1 MPQKPVSVSS
11 QDGFQRALLVA
22 GARTGLLTNVAG
34 VNLYAI
40 DIDGHRRIMMEVG
53 DDSSDIKLR
62 RAIQAAL
69 KLRDKLLKVQG
80 PFTRSGANQYIE
92 TLMAWK
98 QDGMSYADLAAFLN
112 ARVVELLAAYAEYE
126 NDSDNDDW
134 YSQTNSKANP
144 LGLEEAQFI
153 LTVLRM
159 RTQEISI
166 LLIEGLERVR
176 KGQPPFEAGY
186 PLSREQIISAMK
198 YWRSKRK
205 RV

>member
-1 MPQKPVSVSS
+1 MPAKRPEGLERAHVSV
-11 QDGFQRALLVA
+11 FF
-22 GARTGLLTNVAG
+22 RTGLLTNVAG
-34 VNLYAI
+34 INLYAI
-40 DIDGHRRIMMEVG
+40 DVDGHRRIMMEVG
-53 DDSSDIKLR
+53 DDSSDVKLR
-62 RAIQAAL
+62 RAIRTAL
-69 KLRDKLLKVQG
+69 ELRDKLLEVQG

-98 QDGMSYADLAAFLN
+98 QNGMSYNDLAVFLN

-134 YSQTNSKANP
+134 YSQNNSKANP

-166 LLIEGLERVR
+166 LLTDGLERVR
-176 KGQPPFEAGY
+176 RGQPPFEAGY
-186 PLSREQIISAMK
+186 PLSREQLISAMK

-205 RV
+205 RA